1 MRVLNVDSQE
11 SFKNIVVQVI
21 GEMSN
26 KAAPHRKFVQTFV
39 LAEQPNGYFV
49 LNDIF
54 RYIVE
59 EDEEEPWIEEATENP
74 VAAVEPGVETSE
86 PNPPGDDIGPPHEE
100 EPIVEKLEE
109 QLPQETPI
117 SEEKEVDEVAPNS
130 ATADE
135 STEATQADDAPDVA
149 STPLESAD
157 EVPQEAVEPADS
169 SEGVEPEIPQEPEPT
184 PIASPPS
191 PKVTPTPALAP
202 VPPSKPAAPK
212 TWANLVAANR
222 VSLPATP
229 NQTAP
234 NAATPTPAQAK
245 VVPPTVPRSA
255 TPPNSSGDDIQ
266 NRNPPNGNAGW
277 QMAGHESGKRQ
288 GRQQSLS
295 GNPEKE
301 TVLGY
306 IKNVTERVD
315 ASLLK
320 SALLEHG
327 KLVYFDVSRQK
338 VILTL
343 SPSLWR
349 IDIDKLCR
357 TAPSSSSPML
367 LDTTMLWQ
375 RIPTLLVGS

>member
-1 MRVLNVDSQE
+1 MDSQE

-54 RYIVE
+54 RYINEEE
-59 EDEEEPWIEEATENP
+59 EDEEPLTEEAAGNPVAVAEPEAETAAVTPPADNVKPEHNDKVNIEKVEEQPPIDKAVVDEKEPEQVSPESTVADEATEEVRP
-74 VAAVEPGVETSE
+74 EDTSDVATTTPDKEDEA
-86 PNPPGDDIGPPHEE
+86 
-100 EPIVEKLEE
+100 
-109 QLPQETPI
+109 PQETPEQVGI
-117 SEEKEVDEVAPNS
+117 
-130 ATADE
+130 
-135 STEATQADDAPDVA
+135 TEA
-149 STPLESAD
+149 L
-157 EVPQEAVEPADS
+157 
-169 SEGVEPEIPQEPEPT
+169 EPESSQEPEPT

-191 PKVTPTPALAP
+191 PKATPTRTSPP

-212 TWANLVAANR
+212 TWANLVASNR
-222 VSLPATP
+222 VASPAVP
-229 NQTAP
+229 VQ
-234 NAATPTPAQAK
+234 TPTSANNPVPAQPK
-245 VVPPTVPRSA
+245 FVPASATRSS
-255 TPPNSSGDDIQ
+255 TPPNLSGDDTQ

-277 QMAGHESGKRQ
+277 QMAGHENGKRQ

-295 GNPEKE
+295 GHPEKD

-320 SALLEHG
+320 SALLEYG

-338 VILTL
+338 VILVL
-343 SPSLWR
+343 
-349 IDIDKLCR
+349 
-357 TAPSSSSPML
+357 
-367 LDTTMLWQ
+367 
-375 RIPTLLVGS
+375 